1 MVLVVFGDHKP
12 WLGNGAYVYSELG
25 IDISRSDQQSF
36 ENYYATPYLIWAND
50 AAKEMLGNDFT
61 GQGPD
66 ISPCF
71 LMNLVFE
78 LCSWDG
84 PAYMKAGTDL
94 MQTVPVISSTGVYYE
109 NGSLTDVLSA
119 ENAQKL
125 AEFEKFEYYWRRNQ

>member
-1 MVLVVFGDHKP
+1 
-12 WLGNGAYVYSELG
+12 
-25 IDISRSDQQSF
+25 
-36 ENYYATPYLIWAND
+36 
-50 AAKEMLGNDFT
+50 
-61 GQGPD
+61 
-66 ISPCF
+66 
-71 LMNLVFE
+71 MNLVFE